1 MATQLKSAADR
12 TQDSRI
18 LFQHGQGEHVR
29 GRRLCRGEMEGAGF
43 GHVLV
48 PRGLAR
54 WCGSAGD
61 VGCCIS
67 PKFLNQPS
75 LVGSICHKDS
85 KNHIPLPNF

>member
-12 TQDSRI
+12 TQGRRI
-18 LFQHGQGEHVR
+18 LFRHGQGELIR
-29 GRRLCRGEMEGAGF
+29 GGRLFRGEIEGAGF

-54 WCGSAGD
+54 WRGSAGD

-67 PKFLNQPS
+67 AKFLNQRS

-85 KNHIPLPNF
+85 KNRIPLPNF